1 MTPRKPGESDTA
13 YIGRLERANADL
25 SSANKRLRKSHQR
38 FHESLMPATETA
50 GVILDYAAELTGM
63 TEDPQVKAAKAALAA
78 LGASVWTEDAI
89 TVPALPP
96 MPMPETPFHG
106 DVEMILRSALEIAK
120 SAAPGMGIG
129 AALVPRAAALGPDAP
144 WATIYEEIDRA
155 VDELQIGRKM
165 LRLDLRSAMY
175 DDCFQRILVALS
187 VAAARDTTPARVPCR
202 PEPAF

>member
-1 MTPRKPGESDTA
+1 MTPRKPGESDAA
-13 YIGRLERANADL
+13 YIARLERANADL

-38 FHESLMPATETA
+38 FYESLMPATETA

-63 TEDPQVKAAKAALAA
+63 REDPQVKAAKAALAA
-78 LGASVWTEDAI
+78 LGAAVWTEDAI
-89 TVPALPP
+89 TVPPLPP
-96 MPMPETPFHG
+96 MPLPDVPFHG

-144 WATIYEEIDRA
+144 WQTIFEEIDRA
-155 VDELQIGRKM
+155 VDDLQIGRKM

-175 DDCFQRILVALS
+175 DDCFQRILAALS
-187 VAAARDTTPARVPCR
+187 VAATRDTAPARAPCP